1 MKIFIRMSS
10 VAAGCFPL
18 QNRTYLSTC
27 MHLKAIAHYNAQC
40 SERRPANKEK
50 ERGDHGRK
58 AGTLPEERYLPT
70 MVSER
75 YVWSEAVAA
84 QAAIPVCL

>member
-1 MKIFIRMSS
+1 
-10 VAAGCFPL
+10 
-18 QNRTYLSTC
+18 
-27 MHLKAIAHYNAQC
+27 MHNAVKDAQ
-40 SERRPANKEK
+40 RIKRK
-50 ERGDHGRK
+50 RGGDHGRK
-58 AGTLPEERYLPT
+58 AGTIPEERYLPT